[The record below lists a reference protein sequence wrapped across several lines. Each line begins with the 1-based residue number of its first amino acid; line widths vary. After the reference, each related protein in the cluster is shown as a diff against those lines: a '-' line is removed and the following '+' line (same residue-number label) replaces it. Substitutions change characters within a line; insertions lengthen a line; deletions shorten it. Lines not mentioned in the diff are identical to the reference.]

1 MDSRGRIERRKH
13 RRFQVQSIAFAVLRD
28 QGRQLG
34 QIVDI
39 SMGGLAFNYIAVG
52 GNADRAFELDILL
65 AYKGLYMKKVQFM
78 TISDFQIANKSPF
91 SPITMRRHGVKF
103 GELMP
108 KQRSIRQRP
117 EEIPRKKKKP
127 LQLSHGGDGAQPVTI
142 RRKEKKIGRNAPCPC
157 GSGKKYKKCC
167 GANK

>member
-108 KQRSIRQRP
+108 KQRSMLKNFLKEHTIYKDNLDTNPMMRL
-117 EEIPRKKKKP
+117 EENMGVKRKCVK
-127 LQLSHGGDGAQPVTI
+127 
-142 RRKEKKIGRNAPCPC
+142 
-157 GSGKKYKKCC
+157 
-167 GANK
+167 

>member
-91 SPITMRRHGVKF
+91 SPITLRRHGVKF

-108 KQRSIRQRP
+108 KQRSMFKNFLKEYTIYKDNLDTNPMMRL
-117 EEIPRKKKKP
+117 EENM
-127 LQLSHGGDGAQPVTI
+127 GGVS
-142 RRKEKKIGRNAPCPC
+142 N
-157 GSGKKYKKCC
+157 SL
-167 GANK
+167 